1 MFIFGGND
9 IRMGTMNNLWS
20 LDLNPLGRLKD
31 NVNDNNAP
39 IIEWK
44 PIKTHGSIPGKL
56 QK

>member
-1 MFIFGGND
+1 
-9 IRMGTMNNLWS
+9 MGTMNNLWS

-56 QK
+56 QKYFFA